1 MELKLNQTQSQ
12 KIILAPQLRQF
23 LKLLELPV
31 MELEQKVE
39 EELAQNP
46 VLEEVQPNTSEE
58 SLEGETDGQIEP
70 KDDERVQD
78 MLEALKTSK
87 EMLADEFASDLSQ
100 NDPDDVQLKKNYQE
114 TLLTKPPTLAD
125 YLAWQLAFLDLSE
138 EEKEIAREI
147 VGNID
152 EDGRLRATI
161 EELAQATQ
169 ASPSQV
175 SAVLEA
181 IQTLDPPGI
190 GGRNL
195 QETLLIQLKKKSGD
209 VAGLARDILEKYFA
223 LFERK
228 QMDVLAR
235 TLNTTAEKVNMAYQ
249 LIAQLEPKPGL
260 VFNQTEPSLI
270 TPEATVSL
278 HPEEENTL
286 TVELHHERI
295 PELRINSMYRQMARD
310 KKADPKTKEFLRE
323 KIQSGLDLIR
333 ALAQRKSTL
342 RQITEELMRV
352 QYDFFLKGFAHM
364 KPLRLKDIAE
374 KIHVHESTV
383 SRAISGKYIAT
394 PQGTISYKSF
404 FSAKLEN
411 NDGTSESQTSAVERL
426 KHLIAAEDKRKP
438 LSDAKLMKLL
448 EENGINI
455 ARRTVAKYREML
467 KILPAHLRKVR

>member
-46 VLEEVQPNTSEE
+46 VLEEVQPNPSEE
-58 SLEGETDGQIEP
+58 PLEGETDGQIDR
-70 KDDERVQD
+70 KNDERVQD
-78 MLEALKTSK
+78 ILEALKTSK

-100 NDPDDVQLKKNYQE
+100 NDLEDVQLKRNYQE

-125 YLAWQLAFLDLSE
+125 YLEWQLAFLDLSE
-138 EEKEIAREI
+138 EEKKIAREI
-147 VGNID
+147 IGNID
-152 EDGRLRATI
+152 EDGRLRATV
-161 EELAQATQ
+161 EELAEATK
-169 ASPSQV
+169 ASPAQV

-190 GGRNL
+190 GGRDL
-195 QETLLIQLKKKSGD
+195 QETLLIQLKKTSGD
-209 VAGLARDILEKYFA
+209 AAALAREILEKHFA
-223 LFERK
+223 VFERK
-228 QMDVLAR
+228 QMDALAR
-235 TLNTTAEKVNMAYQ
+235 TLNTTHEKIKMAYQ
-249 LIAQLEPKPGL
+249 LIARLEPKPGL
-260 VFNQTEPSLI
+260 VFNQTEPSFI

-278 HPEEENTL
+278 HPEEENAL
-286 TVELHHERI
+286 TVEFHHERI
-295 PELRINSMYRQMARD
+295 PELRINSMYRQLARD
-310 KKADPKTKEFLRE
+310 KKADPKTKEFLRQ

-352 QYDFFLKGFAHM
+352 QQDFFLKGFAHM

-383 SRAISGKYIAT
+383 SRATSGKYIAT
-394 PQGTISYKSF
+394 PQGTIPYKSF

-411 NDGTSESQTSAVERL
+411 SDGASESQASALERL

-448 EENGINI
+448 EENGIKI

-467 KILPAHLRKVR
+467 KTLPAHLRKNR